1 MYTNNNYKHQV
12 LLSNIIRTLHSK
24 SYPGWEYPPG
34 FVVDPPIPC
43 AGK

>member
-1 MYTNNNYKHQV
+1 MHTNNNYKHQV

-24 SYPGWEYPPG
+24 SYPGLFQPLG
-34 FVVDPPIPC
+34 AVVSPAIPC

>member
-1 MYTNNNYKHQV
+1 MHTNNNYKHQV

-24 SYPGWEYPPG
+24 SYPGYEKRLLL
-34 FVVDPPIPC
+34 VVDPVIEC

>member
-1 MYTNNNYKHQV
+1 MHTNNNYKHQV

-24 SYPGWEYPPG
+24 SYPGFDQPIG
-34 FVVDPPIPC
+34 AVVEFPIPC